1 MLAKQR
7 SSQIKGFTL
16 IEILMVIVVI
26 GFMVAAVQ
34 INFFSNKSEQLV
46 TKEATRFA
54 GVFNL
59 AADFG
64 LLNNIE
70 IGLYVEDNSYQF
82 LGYNGTRWTSLPN
95 EKTFE
100 RYTLADDIALSL
112 SFDGLAPEENTLVD
126 RELFQPD
133 DQQLAEMEDALEKEQ
148 KIIIPQV
155 YLLTGG
161 EITPFKATFST
172 TESSNETFSMNV
184 IGKYYAPVT
193 LEQQEQEQNN
203 E

>member
-1 MLAKQR
+1 MLIQQR
-7 SSQIKGFTL
+7 SSHIKGFTL

-34 INFFSNKSEQLV
+34 INFFSNKSEQQV
-46 TKEATRFA
+46 TEEATRFA
-54 GVFNL
+54 GIFNL

-82 LGYNGTRWTSLPN
+82 LGYDGSRWTSLPN

-100 RYTLADDIALSL
+100 RYTLADNITMSL
-112 SFDGLAPEENTLVD
+112 SFDGLAPEESTLVD
-126 RELFQPD
+126 RELFIPD
-133 DQQLAEMEDALEKEQ
+133 EDQLSAMEDALDKEQ
-148 KIIIPQV
+148 KIHIPQV

-161 EITPFKATFST
+161 EITPFKATFAT
-172 TESSNETFSMNV
+172 TEQSSEAFSINV
-184 IGKYYAPVT
+184 IGKFYAPVT
-193 LEQQEQEQNN
+193 LEQQAQVRNN

>member
-1 MLAKQR
+1 MLVQQR

-34 INFFSNKSEQLV
+34 LNFFSNKSEQQV
-46 TKEATRFA
+46 TEEATRFA
-54 GVFNL
+54 GMFNL

-70 IGLYVEDNSYQF
+70 IGLYVEENSYQF
-82 LGYNGTRWTSLPN
+82 LGYDGSRWTNLPN

-100 RYTLADDIALSL
+100 RYTLADDITISL

-126 RELFQPD
+126 RELFIPD
-133 DQQLAEMEDALEKEQ
+133 EEQVSAMEDALEKEQ
-148 KIIIPQV
+148 KLIIPQV

-161 EITPFKATFST
+161 EITPFKATFATREQNS
-172 TESSNETFSMNV
+172 ETFSINV
-184 IGKYYAPVT
+184 IGKFYTPVA
-193 LEQQEQEQNN
+193 LEQQEQVQNN
-203 E
+203 